1 MRQPADDRAL
11 YYRQLRAT
19 VSEVFLPQLSTPAA
33 IDAAALV
40 DRILAEFIVEEEA
53 GPQLS
58 ASFGAE
64 FALLLGEPVEVG
76 ADVSPERFDELR
88 RRAADVVAL
97 TVGSGQAD
105 ERARAV
111 QLVDVERRF
120 LERVDDLRRDV
131 LADKKDEGAGDSH
144 AALRSSVTPDDLAAY
159 LRGRCPGS
167 PGLTVT
173 RMQVVPGGRS
183 KETLLV
189 RLEGTN
195 ELPPDLIVRKDR
207 PIGLLPTNAADE
219 FAVLD
224 IVYRH
229 GGIPVPQPFFA
240 EREADELLGEGTV
253 LVMARVD
260 GTKAG
265 EYFPDLAAPPA
276 EHGHALGE
284 QLATALARLHAVSL
298 DDVAAAGL
306 GSGEVVTAQSLTAA
320 VEGMAARIADLSGPP
335 IVAVPAARQ
344 WLVDHV
350 DDVTPSGRLSLLQ
363 GDVGLHNM
371 LVVGDRLTA
380 LVDWE
385 AATIGPPA
393 RELAAVWPAA
403 TALMAWDDFVDV
415 YRGAGGP
422 SEAVDPRAVT
432 FYRVFFALGACM
444 TSRAGGHLFRTG
456 AKRDLLTAHS
466 GLDAHFRT
474 QRNLARTLK
483 DAEDGA
489 SGGFL

>member
-1 MRQPADDRAL
+1 
-11 YYRQLRAT
+11 
-19 VSEVFLPQLSTPAA
+19 V
-33 IDAAALV
+33 
-40 DRILAEFIVEEEA
+40 
-53 GPQLS
+53 
-58 ASFGAE
+58 
-64 FALLLGEPVEVG
+64 
-76 ADVSPERFDELR
+76 DVSPARFDELR

-97 TVGSGQAD
+97 TAGSAQAS
-105 ERARAV
+105 ERARAAE
-111 QLVDVERRF
+111 LVDVERRF

-131 LADKKDEGAGDSH
+131 LADKAKEAGGTNV
-144 AALRSSVTPDDLAAY
+144 AVRSSVTPDDLAAY
-159 LRGRCPGS
+159 LRGRFSSS

-173 RMQVVPGGRS
+173 SMQVVPGGRS

-189 RLEGTN
+189 RIEGTE
-195 ELPPDLIVRKDR
+195 ELPRDLIVRKDR
-207 PIGLLPTNAADE
+207 PIGLLATSAADE

-224 IVYRH
+224 VVYRH

-240 EREADELLGEGTV
+240 ERDADELLGEGTL

-276 EHGHALGE
+276 EHRHALGE
-284 QLATALARLHAVSL
+284 QLATALARLHSVPL
-298 DDVAAAGL
+298 DDLVAAGL
-306 GSGEVVTAQSLTAA
+306 GPGEAVTAESLTTA
-320 VEGMAARIADLSGPP
+320 VDGMAARITDLSGPP
-335 IVAVPAARQ
+335 IVAVAAARQ

-350 DDVTPSGRLSLLQ
+350 GDVTPSEQLCLLQ

-371 LVVGDRLTA
+371 LVVGDHLTA

-385 AATIGPPA
+385 AATIGPAA

-415 YRGAGGP
+415 YRRAGGAA
-422 SEAVDPRAVT
+422 EAVDPRAVT

-444 TSRAGGHLFRTG
+444 TSRTGGHLFRTG

-474 QRNLARTLK
+474 QRNLARALQ
-483 DAEDGA
+483 DAED
-489 SGGFL
+489 